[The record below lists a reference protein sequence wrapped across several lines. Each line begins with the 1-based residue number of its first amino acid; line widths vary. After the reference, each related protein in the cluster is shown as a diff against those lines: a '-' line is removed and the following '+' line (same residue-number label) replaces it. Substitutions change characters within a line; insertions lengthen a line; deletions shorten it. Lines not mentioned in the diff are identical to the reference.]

1 MKNLILLLCIFQI
14 CISCTKI
21 TPPSLTA
28 KAEKSFYTLT
38 EKSELALSEYE
49 ISKIVRHNDTTIWQ
63 IFGDRKLLISCKVIL
78 KAGID
83 LNKLDFKSWVINE
96 SNKTITIKLPNPE
109 ILSYNFPPEDINVA
123 YEEVGILRSNFTES
137 ERLKILQIAEN
148 NLNAEI
154 PSLGILDEAKKNAHN
169 FFVPLFRS
177 IGFEQVYITFE
188 SNKEIQKSREMN
200 L

>member
-14 CISCTKI
+14 CISCIKI

-28 KAEKSFYTLT
+28 KAEKSFYALT

-78 KAGID
+78 KAGIN

-169 FFVPLFRS
+169 FFVPLFRT